1 MLSFPIV
8 DPHQHLWD
16 LTHHRYP
23 WLTQKPSPI
32 RVAGPVEPLARDYL
46 LADYLR
52 DTAHQN
58 VTKSVHI
65 DAGFDPADPVAET
78 RWLQGIA
85 DKHGFPHGIV
95 GHARLQAADVERVL
109 EEHSSFANV
118 RGIRQ
123 IVNWHSDP
131 DKSYVARPDLMTD
144 EGWRRGYGLLRKY
157 GLSFD
162 LQLYPRQMKD
172 AARLAADHPDT
183 PVIVN
188 HAGMPVDKSPEGL
201 NDWRLS
207 MRALASQ
214 PNVSV
219 KISGLGMLDWHWTV
233 DSIRPYV
240 LETIDIFGTD
250 RAMFAS
256 NWPVDSLYSTFDE
269 LFGAFKEIVA
279 SHSEHEQQALFYGN
293 ATRVYRLGEH

>member
-1 MLSFPIV
+1 MTNLPIV

-46 LADYLR
+46 LDDYLA
-52 DTAHQN
+52 DTAGQN
-58 VTKSVHI
+58 VVMSVHI
-65 DAGFDPADPVAET
+65 DAGLDPSDPIAET

-85 DKHGFPHGIV
+85 DKRGFPHGVV
-95 GHARLQAADVERVL
+95 GHARLQDPDVERVL
-109 EEHSSFANV
+109 EQHSSFANV

-123 IVNWHSDP
+123 IVNWHRDP
-131 DKSYVARPDLMTD
+131 DKSYVSRADLLTDPD
-144 EGWRRGYGLLRKY
+144 WRRGYALLRKY

-162 LQLYPRQMKD
+162 LQLYPQQMED

-183 PVIVN
+183 SVIVN
-188 HAGMPVDKSPEGL
+188 HAGMPVEKSAEGMAE
-201 NDWRLS
+201 WRRG
-207 MRALASQ
+207 MTALAAQ

-219 KISGLGMLDWHWTV
+219 KISGLGMLDWNWTIE
-233 DSIRPYV
+233 SIRPYV
-240 LETIDIFGTD
+240 LESIDIFGVD

-256 NWPVDSLYSTFDE
+256 NWPVDSLYSSFDQ
-269 LFGAFKEIVA
+269 LYDAFKSIVSRFSA
-279 SHSEHEQQALFYGN
+279 SEQRKLFQEN
-293 ATRVYRLGEH
+293 AVRAYCLA